1 MEYAFSPETWAVI
14 KFGYEA
20 LSYVWGTAQNPSRA
34 YVSCSN
40 ASSQGVISIGQNL
53 DVALRHLR
61 YETEPRRLWIDAL
74 CIDQTNL
81 NERSSQVSI
90 MDKVYSIATRTV
102 AWLGPNRNSDET
114 ITLLQG
120 LSQIVEFEFP
130 FRQIRPIAEDPA
142 GWADSSVPM
151 PWHEDQLRDILTF
164 IARPYFGRVWIQ
176 QELLLARDIEF
187 QCGFVKIAERV
198 LWNGLGCV
206 RSKGVSHPNVT
217 YTNTFNQE
225 WNLVWPRI
233 VDLIQNRLARL
244 RTAQTPV
251 DHIPL
256 SNIRLIS
263 RELGCQDPRDRIY
276 AFLGLLPDQDRA
288 GLFTKR
294 GRHIH

>member
-102 AWLGPNRNSDET
+102 AWLGPNRNS
-114 ITLLQG
+114 
-120 LSQIVEFEFP
+120 
-130 FRQIRPIAEDPA
+130 
-142 GWADSSVPM
+142 
-151 PWHEDQLRDILTF
+151 
-164 IARPYFGRVWIQ
+164 
-176 QELLLARDIEF
+176 
-187 QCGFVKIAERV
+187 
-198 LWNGLGCV
+198 
-206 RSKGVSHPNVT
+206 
-217 YTNTFNQE
+217 
-225 WNLVWPRI
+225 
-233 VDLIQNRLARL
+233 
-244 RTAQTPV
+244 
-251 DHIPL
+251 
-256 SNIRLIS
+256 
-263 RELGCQDPRDRIY
+263 
-276 AFLGLLPDQDRA
+276 
-288 GLFTKR
+288 
-294 GRHIH
+294 